1 MKRFVF
7 ISFVMFGALVLSG
20 GLWPSARGNPG
31 PRRESAVVEF
41 TQTVKLQ
48 NVLLRGE
55 YLIVHDEEAMQR
67 GENCTYIYHGT
78 RATPAQLVTSFHC
91 IPVERAKVGGF
102 KVTLSHH
109 TSPYEVPELRE
120 YQFAGST
127 EGHQVP
133 TS

>member
-1 MKRFVF
+1 MKRIVL
-7 ISFVMFGALVLSG
+7 ISLVMSGALLVGG
-20 GLWPSARGNPG
+20 GLWPSASGNAA

-55 YLIVHDEEAMQR
+55 YLIVHDEELMAR
-67 GENCTYIYHGT
+67 GEPCTYIYHGN
-78 RATPAQLVTSFHC
+78 RVDPAKLVVSFHC
-91 IPVERAKVGGF
+91 IPVERDRVNGF
-102 KVTLSHH
+102 KVTLSHP
-109 TSPYEVPELRE
+109 TTYGVPEVQE

-133 TS
+133 SS